1 MSDPAVAAAQR
12 AWEAVHPH
20 GSVTLAAKAYGDDAA
35 ASIVIEAAREA
46 LKPIR
51 ELHKPEWSNCLDHC
65 CSGEDCKRRTR
76 ICAAGCDEWAND
88 NYDFWPCAT
97 ARLVYAEE
105 ELS

>member
-35 ASIVIEAAREA
+35 ASIVIAAAREA

-51 ELHKPEWSNCLDHC
+51 ELHAPHWSNCINAC
-65 CSGEDCKRRTR
+65 CSGEQCKHRSRL
-76 ICAAGCDEWAND
+76 CGGCDE
-88 NYDFWPCAT
+88 YWPCAT